1 VGRSVASRSN
11 RVGAQRTERPLWT
24 CPKCGVKLLTKNLW
38 HSCGQ
43 ATMDDWFA
51 RMGARARELY
61 DRFEG
66 LVANCG
72 EYHVSPA
79 KTRIAFLALVRFA
92 GVTSV
97 SDREMRCSF
106 AMPYPLSSRRFV
118 KVEEVVPGWWSHRLT
133 ITDPAQLDEE
143 VQSWLRESY
152 RLMGLRGRLVD
163 GARPRP
169 PETQTGSGLAA
180 GRGADDSGGR
190 EVRDA
195 RRIRPAR
202 ARRR

>member
-1 VGRSVASRSN
+1 MRTCACQSAPAPRQVAPDVEDAPTVSPSPL
-11 RVGAQRTERPLWT
+11 VTRPLWT

-61 DRFEG
+61 DRFEE
-66 LVANCG
+66 LIANCG

-92 GVTSV
+92 GVTSL
-97 SDREMRCSF
+97 SDRAMTCSF

-118 KVEEVVPGWWSHRLT
+118 KVVEVVPGWWSHRLT
-133 ITDPAQLDEE
+133 ITDPA
-143 VQSWLRESY
+143 RN
-152 RLMGLRGRLVD
+152 R
-163 GARPRP
+163 
-169 PETQTGSGLAA
+169 
-180 GRGADDSGGR
+180 
-190 EVRDA
+190 
-195 RRIRPAR
+195 
-202 ARRR
+202 